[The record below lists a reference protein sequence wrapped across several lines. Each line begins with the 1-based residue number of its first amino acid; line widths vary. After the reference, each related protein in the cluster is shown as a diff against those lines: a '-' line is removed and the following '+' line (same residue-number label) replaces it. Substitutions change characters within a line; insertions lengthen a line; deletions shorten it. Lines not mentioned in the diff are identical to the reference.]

1 MRQAERAIFDLRRGL
16 PVLVRNNGSDTLV
29 QAVEGLNDSALAAL
43 QALSGSPACLVL
55 SSHRMAAL
63 GFSEV
68 KTPVTAAW
76 HRYQT
81 ASGCASSPPS
91 AACNCRQARPRPLP
105 TRPARPPS
113 DCCHGPSCCRQR

>member
-29 QAVEGLNDSALAAL
+29 QAVEGLNDPALAAL

-68 KTPVTAAW
+68 ETPVTLCLA
-76 HRYQT
+76 
-81 ASGCASSPPS
+81 P
-91 AACNCRQARPRPLP
+91 P

-113 DCCHGPSCCRQR
+113 DCCHGPSCYRQR